1 MDIRLS
7 LSLHYI
13 ALATSIWPALHSVFP
28 HHPTGK
34 MLPPGPWPLATPLW
48 PVVPSHLTH
57 CKGAGQYLDEIR
69 GQLGLDSDLV
79 QQGFAKLFPPLLL
92 LLLFLYLPGLS
103 SWSSLFLPADPD
115 SFSFPKLFS
124 PFPYPNDV
132 LPLSSQCFRS
142 CCTYISLKPT

>member
-13 ALATSIWPALHSVFP
+13 ALATSVWPAPHSVFP

-48 PVVPSHLTH
+48 PVVPSHLTN

-69 GQLGLDSDLV
+69 GQFGLDSGLV

-92 LLLFLYLPGLS
+92 SDFFTSLDFVFGAAFFFPQIQIA
-103 SWSSLFLPADPD
+103 SLFLNSSHPPHI
-115 SFSFPKLFS
+115 PKLSFLCLL
-124 PFPYPNDV
+124 NV
-132 LPLSSQCFRS
+132 SSLAILIF
-142 CCTYISLKPT
+142 L